1 MTLIVASEEEMF
13 RQVQK
18 EEEELIQQAEKNRER
33 HEFVNNQILMNR
45 KFSDNFKINMHT
57 NAYQQTQNKNY
68 LTNLKMMK

>member
-1 MTLIVASEEEMF
+1 MTIILASEEAMF

-33 HEFVNNQILMNR
+33 REFVNNQILMNR

>member
-1 MTLIVASEEEMF
+1 MIVASEEEMF

-45 KFSDNFKINMHT
+45 KFSDNFKINMDS
-57 NAYQQTQNKNY
+57 NAYHQTQNKNY

>member
-1 MTLIVASEEEMF
+1 MIVASEEEMF

-45 KFSDNFKINMHT
+45 KFSDNFKINMDS

>member
-1 MTLIVASEEEMF
+1 MF

-33 HEFVNNQILMNR
+33 REFVNNQILMNR